1 MASFCMFDVGESV
14 VPSAVRRAH
23 LATVGPEWTDSA
35 AFFFCFVLRGCVSD
49 SHLLAAVSSFILLPV
64 SAASHDR
71 RSRLEAEASLTAALG
86 TLNPPRGV
94 YSIARVTGGKGLAGF
109 GQRIF
114 GTLRPLCR
122 IRSRSRGSSQNPLTA
137 NGHAR
142 KDDWKAGLR
151 LTAAAL

>member
-71 RSRLEAEASLTAALG
+71 RSRLEAEAFLDG
-86 TLNPPRGV
+86 
-94 YSIARVTGGKGLAGF
+94 
-109 GQRIF
+109 
-114 GTLRPLCR
+114 
-122 IRSRSRGSSQNPLTA
+122 RSRDIEPSAWCVQYRSGDGRKRPCWVWATDFWNSQASVPHTLT
-137 NGHAR
+137 
-142 KDDWKAGLR
+142 
-151 LTAAAL
+151 